1 MSTTELIGVRHHSPV
16 ANFIFQGFLQLTHS
30 VSFTLI
36 RMHINEPGDVEW
48 LERLKVK

>member
-1 MSTTELIGVRHHSPV
+1 MTDLISVSNRSGTPV

-36 RMHINEPGDVEW
+36 KMHINESGDLEL
-48 LERLKVK
+48 LERLQVK